1 MLEGFFR
8 GFEGARGSLLMVD
21 YDGTLA
27 GFRVDRFQARPWS
40 GIRELLDAIQNQGKT
55 RLVAITGRPAA
66 EVAQLLELETPPE
79 VWGLHG
85 VERLYPDGRRELEA
99 LSPFVIE
106 KLDELKAQLRRDAF
120 GGLLEEKPNA
130 VVLHWRGATPAKA
143 RFIETRVR
151 ELFEPAAEV
160 DGLMLLDFSAGV
172 ELRAGRDKGGAV
184 RAILAET
191 DKAGETRIPAAY
203 LGDDFTDEAAFR
215 AMKER
220 GLSVLVRQEWRE
232 TGADVWIKPPEELKA
247 FLKRWLSAQR

>member
-1 MLEGFFR
+1 
-8 GFEGARGSLLMVD
+8 
-21 YDGTLA
+21 
-27 GFRVDRFQARPWS
+27 
-40 GIRELLDAIQNQGKT
+40 
-55 RLVAITGRPAA
+55 
-66 EVAQLLELETPPE
+66 
-79 VWGLHG
+79 
-85 VERLYPDGRRELEA
+85 
-99 LSPFVIE
+99 
-106 KLDELKAQLRRDAF
+106 
-120 GGLLEEKPNA
+120 
-130 VVLHWRGATPAKA
+130 
-143 RFIETRVR
+143 
-151 ELFEPAAEV
+151 V